1 MRILISNVYSYKNK
15 GDAAIVISL
24 LNEIKRVFE
33 RPDIM
38 IQTIDIKNDGDKYG
52 APITSSLMWI
62 LLSSVRDRNPLV
74 RVFVPLRGLLA
85 LYTFLGLHKIFGKG
99 PKWILGA
106 QLREF
111 VTEYEKSDLVI
122 GCGGGYLRMPNSS
135 LRETILLYV
144 TCLNFLVAKS
154 LGKPVYLYSQS
165 IGPMRSPAQTWILK
179 RALKKVD
186 LIEPREDV
194 SVRYLDSL
202 NLDTPTVAT
211 ADPALL
217 LGGYGKFNPETAD
230 LKSGRLHVGITVR
243 KWFNTH
249 AELQAYE
256 QAIAS
261 NIDYLIEK
269 YDAQVFYI
277 PQVIAENFG
286 DDDRIIAREVKEFV
300 KNKNKENFVIIDK
313 DLKVEEIIGLC
324 GQMEIFIGT
333 RMHSNIF
340 ALISHVPVVAIEYEH
355 KTRGIMRGLKLE
367 ELTID
372 IRDVTA
378 ESLQG
383 RIELLM
389 GNREHYKNL
398 LVTNLPSQINE
409 SRRAIEVI
417 KDRYAEKV

>member
-24 LNEIKRVFE
+24 LNEIKRVFD

-52 APITSSLMWI
+52 APITGSLMWI
-62 LLSSVRDRNPLV
+62 LLSSVRDRNPFV
-74 RVFVPLRGLLA
+74 RVLVPLRGLVA
-85 LYTFLGLHKIFGKG
+85 LHTFLGLRKLFARG

-111 VTEYEKSDLVI
+111 VTEYEKTDIVI

-135 LRETILLYV
+135 IRETILLYV
-144 TCLNFLVAKS
+144 TCLNFLAAKS

-165 IGPMRSPAQTWILK
+165 IGPMRSGIQTWILK

-194 SVRYLDSL
+194 SVRYLESL

-217 LGGYGKFNPETAD
+217 LGGHGKFNPATAG
-230 LKSGRLHVGITVR
+230 LKPGKLHVGITVR
-243 KWFNTH
+243 KWFNTR
-249 AELQAYE
+249 AELEAYE

-261 NIDYLIEK
+261 NIDYLIQK
-269 YDAQVFYI
+269 HDAQIFYI

-286 DDDRIIAREVKEFV
+286 DDDRIIAREVRELV
-300 KNKNKENFVIIDK
+300 KNKEDFVIIDK

-324 GQMEIFIGT
+324 GKMEIFIGT

-378 ESLQG
+378 ESLQE
-383 RIELLM
+383 RIELLIQ
-389 GNREHYKNL
+389 NREHYKKL
-398 LVTNLPSQINE
+398 LVTNLPSQIKE

-417 KDRYAEKV
+417 KERYAEKV